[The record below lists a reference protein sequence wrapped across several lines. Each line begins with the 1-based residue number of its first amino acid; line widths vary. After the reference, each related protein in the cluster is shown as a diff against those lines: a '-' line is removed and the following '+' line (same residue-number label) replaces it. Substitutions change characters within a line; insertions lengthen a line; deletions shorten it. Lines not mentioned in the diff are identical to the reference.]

1 MRCCVVWDYTKLK
14 IKIIELKM
22 TKTQFRISV
31 GFSTVILAKINQ
43 GKKIDMDILWK
54 ICRYLNCDIGDIVNI
69 VEEK

>member
-1 MRCCVVWDYTKLK
+1 MVWDYTKLK

-22 TKTQFRISV
+22 TETQFRISV